1 MKTEL
6 ENTRDKW
13 RQQCEEEVERRL
25 NEKEVEVESRLKE
38 KEVEVEKKLKEK
50 EMEVEERVK
59 GLWAAD
65 LSKLRQNFQVRVVQM

>member
-1 MKTEL
+1 M
-6 ENTRDKW
+6 
-13 RQQCEEEVERRL
+13 
-25 NEKEVEVESRLKE
+25 
-38 KEVEVEKKLKEK
+38 EVEKKLKEK